1 MTSSNPQEVRDA
13 LADLFD
19 RQLSILQDEVF
30 GVATE
35 PELVEYED
43 QKDRIQELCE
53 QLLRK
58 TVD

>member
-35 PELVEYED
+35 SELVEYED